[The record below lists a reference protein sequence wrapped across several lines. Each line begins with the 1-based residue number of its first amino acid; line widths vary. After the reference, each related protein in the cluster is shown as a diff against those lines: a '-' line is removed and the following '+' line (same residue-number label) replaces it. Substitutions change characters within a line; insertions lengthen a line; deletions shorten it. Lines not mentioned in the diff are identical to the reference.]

1 MEHGTGRES
10 PNELGGD
17 DYDMLSESV
26 AASDDEADT
35 ISSSDFANVGPTGE
49 DVCSVVDVDT
59 DTSTEDNLSG
69 GEEDEPPFQPSDS
82 NATTRADIRTPS
94 DSVFHGSAHPFVKT
108 QSDSNTEDLCLT
120 LSGSFDYVSRG
131 KNGPFGLGSFAEL
144 RLGTARNCMTW
155 TGPFRIKFTGF
166 PPNSGFSANLKDL
179 IQRKI
184 ASALDAGR
192 PDFDYEPKRLAV
204 VRIPGSD
211 VELVPTS
218 EIYMVPEESDSS
230 EKQTPDLEVVFH
242 AADQDNPGY
251 VSDQPTDQHSKVPV
265 LHLAF
270 DVPDSTKHEQFQP
283 ARGGLRILVRNGQEL
298 AMIPAT
304 LEAFFDLHPVYLN
317 RHLAFLGLG
326 SEQKQKGTSVQ
337 DELQGIADKANFIRR
352 QAHEAARSIWA
363 NRRAHMPTLGAVILG
378 LFLLWA
384 SAVLKDSLMGN
395 SLEFKNPSPTTS
407 DATALSSA
415 IDAFSGRSA
424 TPDWSSAVPSL
435 RPDHDAIAPKHAEK
449 SSRMAP
455 MVHPFSPKANES
467 DQFKIH
473 VIGNYHFVL
482 TPPKVWSN
490 LKRPPVLSIS
500 VSRGNQKI
508 HHEHDQLVDGVYAV
522 SVESNEAYGILN
534 VSIATTSKPRIQQ
547 TLEVDFGSSW
557 FKVSRWTGVT
567 EKALGML
574 RSDVAVAQSNAK
586 NTSLQLFKGLEVFKS
601 ITKNVTEDAAKSLI
615 VVKDRALQLF
625 DQGVLRAQ
633 QQAGEVLEDRALV
646 QHAAEAIAEVKESAR
661 ENVKRARSNAAA
673 IYNKIFPVSRYE
685 EVKKKIKKDR
695 LRAEQK
701 GRRASRGKAR
711 RQAKP

>member
-1 MEHGTGRES
+1 MDHVTGRES

-26 AASDDEADT
+26 AVSDDEADT
-35 ISSSDFANVGPTGE
+35 ISSSDFANVGPAGE
-49 DVCSVVDVDT
+49 DVCSVVDT
-59 DTSTEDNLSG
+59 DTSTEDNFSG
-69 GEEDEPPFQPSDS
+69 GEEDEPVFQPSDS

-94 DSVFHGSAHPFVKT
+94 DSVFYESAHPFVKP
-108 QSDSNTEDLCLT
+108 QADSTTEDLCLALNGSADC
-120 LSGSFDYVSRG
+120 LSQG
-131 KNGPFGLGSFAEL
+131 KNSSFGLGSFAKIQ
-144 RLGTARNCMTW
+144 LGTTRHCMTW
-155 TGPFRIKFTGF
+155 TGPFRIKFTGL
-166 PPNSGFSANLKDL
+166 PPDSGLSANLKED

-192 PDFDYEPKRLAV
+192 PDSDYEPKRLAV

-211 VELVPTS
+211 VELIPTS
-218 EIYMVPEESDSS
+218 EIYMVPEEPDSS
-230 EKQTPDLEVVFH
+230 EKQTPDLEVVIH
-242 AADQDNPGY
+242 AAIQDDAGHVIDQT
-251 VSDQPTDQHSKVPV
+251 TDQHSNVPV

-270 DVPDSTKHEQFQP
+270 DVPDSTRQEKFQP
-283 ARGGLRILVRNGQEL
+283 AEGGLRIVVRNGQEL
-298 AMIPAT
+298 STVPVT
-304 LEAFFDLHPVYLN
+304 LDAFLDLHAVYLN
-317 RHLAFLGLG
+317 RHLAFLGLDK
-326 SEQKQKGTSVQ
+326 EQKQKGCGVQ
-337 DELQGIADKANFIRR
+337 DELRGVADKANFIRQR
-352 QAHEAARSIWA
+352 AHEAARSIWA
-363 NRRAHMPTLGAVILG
+363 NRRAHMPTWGAVILS
-378 LFLLWA
+378 LFLLWT
-384 SAVLKDSLMGN
+384 SAMLKDSLMGS
-395 SLEFKNPSPTTS
+395 SLELKNPSPTTN

-473 VIGNYHFVL
+473 VIGDYHFVL
-482 TPPKVWSN
+482 TPPKVWSS

-508 HHEHDQLVDGVYAV
+508 DHEHDQLVDGVYAV
-522 SVESNEAYGILN
+522 SVESNEAYGMLN

-557 FKVSRWTGVT
+557 FKMSRWTGVT
-567 EKALGML
+567 EKALYML
-574 RSDVAVAQSNAK
+574 RSDVTVAQSNAK
-586 NTSLQLFKGLEVFKS
+586 DTSLQLFRGLEVFKS
-601 ITKNVTEDAAKSLI
+601 ITKNVTEDAAKSLV

-661 ENVKRARSNAAA
+661 ENVRRARTNAVA
-673 IYNKIFPVSRYE
+673 IYNRIFPESRYE

-695 LRAEQK
+695 LRAEHK
-701 GRRASRGKAR
+701 GRRAPRGKAL